1 MVAWVILSLVPS
13 CVEEVV
19 LVLCAKFDD
28 VGTKRVS
35 TESGCG
41 SAGSLSAG
49 LLFRRDVFYAEEVV
63 GYQCGCG
70 DANVVDAI

>member
-1 MVAWVILSLVPS
+1 M
-13 CVEEVV
+13 EGVV
-19 LVLCAKFDD
+19 VGWCAKAYEVETD
-28 VGTKRVS
+28 RVLM
-35 TESGCG
+35 ESGCG